1 MTKIELMKALTE
13 GAVVTAEMAEK
24 AAEIVAADAAAK
36 EKRKGKV
43 SAKDQAKRDENAAL
57 AAKVAAEI
65 LTTEPKTATDV
76 AAVLTEML
84 GEEVKVQK
92 ASYLCREA
100 VKMGLATQTEVK
112 IPKRGTMKA
121 YAVVAND

>member
-57 AAKVAAEI
+57 ATKVAEDY
-65 LTTEPKTATDV
+65 LGTEPKTASDI
-76 AAVLTEML
+76 AALLTAET
-84 GEEVKVQK
+84 GEEVKPQK
-92 ASYLCREA
+92 ASYICRLA
-100 VKMGLATQTEVK
+100 VKMGLASETEVK
-112 IPKRGTMKA
+112 IPKKGAQKA
-121 YAVVAND
+121 YAVVG